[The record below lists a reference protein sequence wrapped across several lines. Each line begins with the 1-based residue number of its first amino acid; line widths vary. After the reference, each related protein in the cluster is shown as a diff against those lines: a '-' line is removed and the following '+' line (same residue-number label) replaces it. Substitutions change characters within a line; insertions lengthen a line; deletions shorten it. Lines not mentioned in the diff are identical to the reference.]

1 MAGLSA
7 ILDRDS
13 TAGTAA
19 VPCWC
24 GRTRLLLVLRVAQ
37 RCVTSRGQLHSS
49 SIKCSYGQMLA
60 VHSAWRAACTAK
72 ASELVR
78 DLLGV
83 CGCPREVTC
92 EK

>member
-7 ILDRDS
+7 TLDRDG

-37 RCVTSRGQLHSS
+37 RCVTSRGALHSS
-49 SIKCSYGQMLA
+49 RIKCSYGQMLA
-60 VHSAWRAACTAK
+60 VHSPEAGACTAK
-72 ASELVR
+72 APELFH

-83 CGCPREVTC
+83 SGCPRAVRLQ
-92 EK
+92 K